1 MELNLKGR
9 IALITGGSRG
19 IGFGIAKGLAAA
31 GCHLH
36 LASRSAEDLQRAV
49 TQINDEYQVEV
60 TPHALDLSRFDSL
73 NGLAE
78 TCGDIDILI
87 NNAGAMPAGTLGSVA
102 ELTWRQAWDLKVFGY
117 LHRMRMI

>member
-19 IGFGIAKGLAAA
+19 IGFGIAKGLAAV

-49 TQINDEYQVEV
+49 TQIKDEYQVEV

-87 NNAGAMPAGTLGSVA
+87 NNAGAIPAGTLASVD
-102 ELTWRQAWDLKVFGY
+102 ELTWRQAWDLKVFG
-117 LHRMRMI
+117 